1 MGRQGLSDADKELGR
16 ALGAEIRR
24 RRAGRAAAGLAA
36 TGGVNLDTWRRVE
49 QGRVPTPGFF
59 LVADIAEALH
69 VGLDELASAARE
81 ATSAEAAS

>member
-1 MGRQGLSDADKELGR
+1 MGRQGLSEVEKELGR

-24 RRAGRAAAGLAA
+24 RRGSRAASGLAA
-36 TGGVNLDTWRRVE
+36 SGGVNLDTWRRIE

-59 LVADIAEALH
+59 LVADIAQALQ
-69 VGLDELASAARE
+69 VGLDELASSARR